1 MKTYIKVCEHDHK
14 LLLKKHSDIL
24 KDNNKLFHINEG
36 EFFWIED
43 IILNNNIMKKYTIQD
58 LREGKVALYND
69 DVNATI
75 KVVKAAF
82 PDNNPP
88 LACNTYYS
96 LSQDGWRA
104 YAFPQ
109 SEYVQNASEFLQ
121 ELEGITEKE
130 ENVRT
135 FDTGSKRDSDAGKP
149 RVADL
154 KPYTRLRFGYHML
167 IGAEKY
173 GEGNFEL
180 GQPDESTFKSL
191 HRHLAKLEIGD
202 MSEDHAGAIIFAC
215 QMIMLNQERA
225 DISTDHFYKQ
235 YTIEKANKDQ
245 KQQS

>member
-1 MKTYIKVCEHDHK
+1 
-14 LLLKKHSDIL
+14 
-24 KDNNKLFHINEG
+24 
-36 EFFWIED
+36 
-43 IILNNNIMKKYTIQD
+43 MKKYTIQD
-58 LREGKVALYND
+58 LKEGKVALYND
-69 DVNATI
+69 DKQATI
-75 KVVKAAF
+75 KVIREVFGKVPAGS
-82 PDNNPP
+82 DNYYYTIDSDSWFSTVLEP
-88 LACNTYYS
+88 LKLPY
-96 LSQDGWRA
+96 R
-104 YAFPQ
+104 
-109 SEYVQNASEFLQ
+109 NATEFLK
-121 ELEGITEKE
+121 ELEENTEEKDI
-130 ENVRT
+130 RT

-191 HRHLAKLEIGD
+191 HRHLAKLEMGD